1 VTRASEAVRQ
11 AREEDFSAGVDLGS
25 LELQQAVDTPSLR
38 GGAARDG
45 LVALALG
52 IALVAPLGGVLAP
65 FGGADVDA
73 FAGTGNLDP
82 ATARTLVLLCFWI
95 AVAGQVVGLVAWWRG
110 GRLRSGLGTAAAAL
124 AVVCAALAAWWH
136 VDRAEPAQLPMLLVP
151 IVLTGLLGLVALITR
166 LTRSTG
172 GDARLARRAR
182 MAERMQAL
190 PEPEQRALRD
200 EREQILEALRGR
212 GLIDDD
218 LAVRASAAPMGEWY
232 RLDARTGSAR
242 DA

>member
-1 VTRASEAVRQ
+1 MSEAVRQ
-11 AREEDFSAGVDLGS
+11 AREEDFPAGVDLGS
-25 LELQQAVDTPSLR
+25 LELQQAVETPSLR
-38 GGAARDG
+38 GGAARDAV
-45 LVALALG
+45 VALILG

-82 ATARTLVLLCFWI
+82 AMARTLVVLCFW
-95 AVAGQVVGLVAWWRG
+95 VAALGQLVGLVAWWRG
-110 GRLRSGLGTAAAAL
+110 GRMRSGLGTAAAAL

-136 VDRAEPAQLPMLLVP
+136 VDRAEPAQLPALLAP
-151 IVLTGLLGLVALITR
+151 IVLTGLVGLVALVAR

-182 MAERMQAL
+182 IAERMQAL
-190 PEPEQRALRD
+190 PEAEQQALRD
-200 EREQILEALRGR
+200 ERQQILEALRER
-212 GLIDDD
+212 GLIDDG

-232 RLDARTGSAR
+232 LLDARAGSTR